1 MTVMPSV
8 ILPEAI
14 QNNIFEEVKMPN
26 MIKKSL
32 SLPKNDEKKSHF
44 VEWCLDTSTHG
55 FSNVIKA
62 DNWILKIIWIILILA
77 ATAGCLYCKFF
88 FNLNINKAIRS
99 FRSNQMIKVISNLFY

>member
-55 FSNVIKA
+55 LPNVIKA
-62 DNWILKIIWIILILA
+62 DNWILKIIWIILILTA
-77 ATAGCLYCKFF
+77 VAGCLYCK
-88 FNLNINKAIRS
+88 LRS
-99 FRSNQMIKVISNLFY
+99 K